1 MCGTRVMRLVIIIII
16 LNDNLIVT
24 TMGREIL
31 NPKCLC

>member
-1 MCGTRVMRLVIIIII
+1 MCGTRVMRLIIIII